1 MAHSQKQSEPEF
13 EEEERP
19 WEAEGNVRRD
29 CEPHR
34 GNWLG
39 LFGTLAVLLGAVA
52 GACIY
57 FGVVSVPFGIVV
69 WRLASRDLAKMRAG
83 RMDPNGEKQTRDA
96 RNCARAAVFIPLVG
110 LLIWAAIFLV
120 GFLFMH

>member
-1 MAHSQKQSEPEF
+1 MAEPQQQPEPLPQG
-13 EEEERP
+13 EERP

-34 GNWLG
+34 GNWLN
-39 LFGTLAVLLGAVA
+39 LFATLALLLGAVA

-96 RNCARAAVFIPLVG
+96 RNCARVAVFIPLVG
-110 LLIWAAIFLV
+110 LLIWATIFLA
-120 GFLFMH
+120 GFLFSH